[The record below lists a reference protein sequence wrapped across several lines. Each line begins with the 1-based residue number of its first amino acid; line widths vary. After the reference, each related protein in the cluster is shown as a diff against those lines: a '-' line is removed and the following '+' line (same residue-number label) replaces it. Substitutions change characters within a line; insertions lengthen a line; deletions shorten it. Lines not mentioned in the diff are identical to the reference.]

1 MGCFKLRC
9 TNLYHLKC
17 AQADGAMFF
26 QDKTMLCNQHVQ
38 KTGPVEG
45 ELSCISVFRRVYV
58 NRDEN
63 RQVARYGHVTSYD
76 RKKMQSNS
84 KDFACQCTMD
94 VVINWSYCTV
104 IIIQNFLDHCEHYR
118 IFHPF

>member
-17 AQADGAMFF
+17 AQTDGAMFF
-26 QDKTMLCNQHVQ
+26 QDKTMLCHQHVQ

-45 ELSCISVFRRVYV
+45 ELSCISVFRKVYV

-63 RQVARYGHVTSYD
+63 KQVARYVNVTIQS
-76 RKKMQSNS
+76 KK
-84 KDFACQCTMD
+84 K
-94 VVINWSYCTV
+94 VI
-104 IIIQNFLDHCEHYR
+104 
-118 IFHPF
+118 